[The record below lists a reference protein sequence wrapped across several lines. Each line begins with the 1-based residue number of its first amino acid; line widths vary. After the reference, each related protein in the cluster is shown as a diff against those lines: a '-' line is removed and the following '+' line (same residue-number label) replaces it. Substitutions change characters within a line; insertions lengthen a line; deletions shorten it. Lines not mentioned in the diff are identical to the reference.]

1 MNILMMTNT
10 YLPFIGGVERSVE
23 LFAHEYKNLGHKVLI
38 VAPTYENISESEIDI
53 IRVPA
58 LQKFNGTDFS
68 VQLPIPGVLNAAL
81 REFKPDIVHS
91 HHPFMIGDS
100 ALRVAAEYKI
110 PIVYTFHTYYE
121 SYTHYVPGDSPALK
135 RFVAALVTGYA
146 NLCDHV
152 FAPST
157 GVALELKKR
166 GVETLIDVVP
176 TGIEIEKFS
185 KGNGKLLRQ
194 KLGIDENAY
203 VLGFVSRI
211 APEKNIVFLANVV
224 YKFMLKYQSAHFLMA
239 GIGPSAKDICKI
251 FDHESLLNRF
261 HYLGLITGQDLIDAY
276 HSMNV
281 FVFASKTETQGLV
294 VTEAM
299 AAGLPVVALNAS
311 GVSDVV
317 QDFHNGRLLVDENED
332 SYIASLEWC
341 IGLNDRQ
348 MKKIQQHASITAASF
363 SKEECAQKALLI
375 YSDLLSKEYFDKNHS
390 DSAWSKA
397 VRMVKAEFDLLK
409 NVTKATGAAI
419 IDENNR

>member
-10 YLPFIGGVERSVE
+10 YLPFIGGVERSVA
-23 LFAHEYKNLGHKVLI
+23 LFAHEYKKLGHNVLI
-38 VAPTYENISESEIDI
+38 VAPTYENMQESEFDI

-68 VQLPIPGVLNAAL
+68 VQLPIPGVLNNAL
-81 REFKPDIVHS
+81 KEFKPDIVHS

-100 ALRVAAEYKI
+100 ALRVAAQFKI

-135 RFVAALVTGYA
+135 RFVTALVTGYA

-166 GVETLIDVVP
+166 GIETPIDVVP
-176 TGIEIEKFS
+176 TGIELEKFS
-185 KGNGKLLRQ
+185 KGNGRLFRQ
-194 KLGIDENAY
+194 KLGIDENAF

-211 APEKNIVFLANVV
+211 APEKNITFLANVIC
-224 YKFMLKYQSAHFLMA
+224 KFMIKYQSVHFLMA
-239 GIGPSAKDICKI
+239 GVGPSVNDICKI
-251 FDHESLLNRF
+251 FDNESFRNRF
-261 HYLGLITGQDLIDAY
+261 HYLGLVTGQELVDAY
-276 HSMNV
+276 HAMNI

-294 VTEAM
+294 ITEAM

-311 GVSDVV
+311 GVTDVV
-317 QDFHNGRLLVDENED
+317 QDFCNGRLLEDENEE
-332 SYIASLEWC
+332 SYFECLEWC
-341 IGLNDRQ
+341 IRLNNSQ
-348 MKKIQQHASITAASF
+348 IKKMQHHANITAASF
-363 SKEECAQKALLI
+363 AKEKCAQKALSI
-375 YSDLLSKEYFDKNHS
+375 YTALLSKEYFDKNHT
-390 DSAWSKA
+390 DSAWAKA
-397 VRMVKAEFDLLK
+397 VRMVKAELDLLK

-419 IDENNR
+419 IEEK

>member
-23 LFAHEYKNLGHKVLI
+23 LFAHEYKKFGHNVLI
-38 VAPTYENISESEIDI
+38 VAPTYENMQEPEFDI

-68 VQLPIPGVLNAAL
+68 LQLPIPGVLNAAL
-81 REFKPDIVHS
+81 KEFKPDIVHS

-100 ALRVAAEYKI
+100 ALRVAAQFKI

-135 RFVAALVTGYA
+135 RFVTALVTGYA
-146 NLCDHV
+146 NLCDYV

-176 TGIEIEKFS
+176 TGIELDKFS
-185 KGNGKLLRQ
+185 KGNGELFRR
-194 KLGIDENAY
+194 KLGIDDNAF

-211 APEKNIVFLANVV
+211 APEKNISFLANVIC
-224 YKFMLKYQSAHFLMA
+224 KFMNKNPTVHFLMA
-239 GIGPSAKDICKI
+239 GIGPSTVDICKI
-251 FDHESLLNRF
+251 FEHESLVNRF
-261 HYLGLITGQDLIDAY
+261 HYLGLITGQELIDAY

-299 AAGLPVVALNAS
+299 AAGLPVVAVNGS
-311 GVSDVV
+311 GITDVV
-317 QDFHNGRLLVDENED
+317 QDFYNGRLLGDENEE
-332 SYIASLEWC
+332 SYLASLEWC
-341 IGLNDRQ
+341 IRLKDRQ
-348 MKKIQQHASITAASF
+348 IKKLQQHATITAASF
-363 SKEECAQKALLI
+363 AKEKCAEKALSI
-375 YSDLLSKEYFDKNHS
+375 YSALLSKEYFDKNHS
-390 DSAWSKA
+390 DSAWAKA
-397 VRMVKAEFDLLK
+397 VRMVKAELDLLK

-419 IDENNR
+419 IDEK